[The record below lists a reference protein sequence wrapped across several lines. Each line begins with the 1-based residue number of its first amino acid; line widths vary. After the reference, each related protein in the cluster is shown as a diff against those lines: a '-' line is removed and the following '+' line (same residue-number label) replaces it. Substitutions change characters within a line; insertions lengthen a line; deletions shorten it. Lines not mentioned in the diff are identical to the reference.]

1 MLAQFWNMVVNS
13 VSRFDWLD
21 AVDIL
26 LVAVLI
32 YYTLKLASRTR
43 AMQVLKGLAIMLIAA
58 LLSEL
63 FRLQTVAWI
72 LNYII
77 NIGAILLIVLFQPE
91 LRRAFEQLGRKKLLV
106 AFPKH
111 DEPAGEDPEFVQEL
125 THALLNMA
133 KKRIG
138 ALIVIQRYVA
148 LDDVV
153 ETGTRV
159 DGKTTAAI
167 LECIFMPNTPLHDG
181 ATIIKNGEIIAS
193 GCFLPLTSRD
203 DLPKTLGTRHRAAV
217 GLSEVSDSIIFVVSE
232 ETGVISMAREG
243 RLVRNLDAAGIRK
256 ALNVSAS
263 SVESQNKSILARIR
277 EKSRRKADE

>member
-1 MLAQFWNMVVNS
+1 MVVNS

-91 LRRAFEQLGRKKLLV
+91 LRRAFEQLGRKKLLD

>member
-1 MLAQFWNMVVNS
+1 MLAQFWNMIVNS
-13 VSRFDWLD
+13 VARFDWLD

-32 YYTLKLASRTR
+32 YYVLKIASRTR
-43 AMQVLKGLAIMLIAA
+43 AMQVLKGFGIMLIAA

-63 FRLQTVAWI
+63 FRLQTIAWI
-72 LNYII
+72 LNYVI

-91 LRRAFEQLGRKKLLV
+91 LRRAFEHLGRGKLLD
-106 AFPKH
+106 AFPKSS
-111 DEPAGEDPEFVQEL
+111 EAGEDSEFVQEL
-125 THALLNMA
+125 TRALLNMA
-133 KKRIG
+133 KKQVG

-148 LDDVV
+148 LDDVI

-159 DGKTTAAI
+159 NGKTTSAI

-181 ATIIKNGEIIAS
+181 ATIIKNGEIVAS
-193 GCFLPLTSRD
+193 GCFLPLTARD

-217 GLSEVSDSIIFVVSE
+217 GLSEVSDSIVFIVSE

-243 RLVRNLDAAGIRK
+243 RLIRNLDANGIRK
-256 ALNVSAS
+256 ALNVSS
-263 SVESQNKSILARIR
+263 ETTEHQK
-277 EKSRRKADE
+277 